1 MTGDFT
7 RDTFR
12 PAKGY
17 SAVRMQQGRLFTD
30 ADWNEEGDIQRG
42 VERTTTRAVIGASG
56 FPEHAPGFAVIEGA
70 NKATLL
76 IGGGQAWVDGI
87 GVIHAAPVRL
97 ALVRQSGQGAATRW
111 RVEAG
116 TQVAVGDYLVAVGGT
131 AAQAVR
137 VTALQQ
143 TGDVR
148 TFEAAAAISAN
159 ASVAVDLYRSA
170 ESQPF
175 WPGNALPGA
184 ADTYLA
190 YLDVWER
197 PVTAADDP
205 LIRESAFGGPDT
217 AIRDQ
222 IVWQLRFV
230 STAALVA
237 AGAATAPVT
246 CAGFAPGW
254 SPFGPAAAGRM
265 AARARAAAASA
276 NPCALPAT
284 GGYRSLENHLY
295 RVEIHNGGAAGGR
308 WKWSRD
314 NGGVTARYAAID
326 NGALLLDGLG
336 PDDVVAL
343 RRGDWIEIVD
353 EGRRLRGEPGFF
365 AHIADINGTRA
376 SLDAVHHPE
385 TLVALTNGTV
395 PDLGGL
401 PAQGIVRR
409 WEGGLPVDIA
419 PGAWVAVEQ
428 GVEICFA
435 SGRLA
440 TGDHWQIPARSL
452 AATIEWPADEATGAE
467 ALLPPRGIAHHYAA
481 LALVTRDANGLWTV
495 VSDCRNIFPSLTALR
510 SFLYLGGDGQEAMP
524 DPILPANRPK
534 VPAPLRVGVIR
545 GRTPLQGLDVQFE
558 IGAGDGDGR
567 LDGAAG
573 TLKTRKAT
581 TGPDGVATMD
591 WWPDAT
597 TPVQHVTARLLDA
610 AGNPTHLP
618 IRFAAKLSTA
628 AATSFDPANTPSL
641 AGENTVQKA
650 IEKLANQS
658 QAGCSTY
665 IVTEGSDWVAILK
678 AIKDGE
684 DAAICFQRG
693 TYETGAPVEIRGK
706 GHIMIHGAG
715 GGTRIV
721 ARRAECALHFQDCA
735 SVTLRDLDVS
745 APDGSGAIGKIA
757 FRQGVVTIVDTPTVD
772 VSDLSL
778 RCGGGAETER
788 TGLTIRSSTDR
799 KTVSTPLDSV
809 RVTNNRLAIGLAQDG
824 ILVADAHHV
833 LIADNELA
841 VVSGK
846 AGLRPGKQFESPRW
860 RKHLVNQLVARAEEA
875 EPSGG
880 GKRFFRVGTLLA
892 EFESPMPQAEWEGLF
907 AAEPPRPD
915 ESRTIAGVQAYIR
928 RLSDVVIAD
937 AERSPTFK
945 RAIRT
950 MGARLGE
957 PRMAALDNEVKRSL
971 VLIGE
976 PAARTER
983 ARRGARDGDGGGEG
997 RGAGGGGRV
1006 TVRAGAVAVSFDSP
1020 VSQADWTRILRLNP
1034 PPEGITTVAELV
1046 RYLKKLAW
1054 RLVADDRLR
1063 ETLPTVAAW
1072 FDRFTSRLPSY
1083 ARQAITCGG
1092 RTLGTVQVR
1101 GNKVYGFVRG
1111 VHVGTSGREEEEG
1124 RVRMR
1129 RAGHVHVA
1137 DNHLSL
1143 RKPADD
1149 VYVPMGLFVGNVD
1162 TVRIQRN
1169 TLDWAGP
1176 ATDNY
1181 YRHGIRV
1188 WGDIGRY
1195 LKISDNRI
1203 SIAYIGIAVQPVI
1216 HPEEHVRYLWVA
1228 SDNLSEP
1235 SASNNVVRAPEFLL
1249 RRDNRPQ

>member
-30 ADWNEEGDIQRG
+30 ADWNEEGDIQRS
-42 VERTTTRAVIGASG
+42 VQRITTRAVIGASG

-70 NKATLL
+70 AKATLL
-76 IGGGQAWVDGI
+76 IGGGQAYVDGI
-87 GVIHAAPVRL
+87 GIVHAAPVRL
-97 ALVRQSGQGAATRW
+97 ALTRQSGSGSGTRW
-111 RVEAG
+111 RVDAG
-116 TQVAVGDYLVAVGGT
+116 TQVVVGDYLVLAGNTPV
-131 AAQAVR
+131 QAVR
-137 VTALQQ
+137 VTALQEAD
-143 TGDVR
+143 DVR
-148 TFEAAAAISAN
+148 TFEAAAALSAN
-159 ASVAVDLYRSA
+159 ASIAVDLYRSA

-175 WPGNALPGA
+175 WPGSGLPATAG
-184 ADTYLA
+184 DYLA

-222 IVWQLRFV
+222 RVWQLRFA

-237 AGAATAPVT
+237 AGAATAPVS
-246 CAGFAPGW
+246 CASLVPGW
-254 SPFGPAAAGRM
+254 SPFGPAAPGRM
-265 AARARAAAASA
+265 AARAQPGNAAP

-295 RVEIHNGGAAGGR
+295 RIEIHNGGAAGGR

-314 NGGVTARYAAID
+314 NGGVTARYGAID

-336 PDDVVAL
+336 PDEPSAL
-343 RRGDWIEIVD
+343 RKGDWVEIID
-353 EGRRLRGEPGFF
+353 EARLLKGEPGFF
-365 AHIADINGTRA
+365 ARLADINGTRA

-385 TLVALTNGTV
+385 TLVALTNGTA
-395 PDLGGL
+395 PDLSGL
-401 PAQGIVRR
+401 PAKGTVRR
-409 WEGGLPVDIA
+409 WEGGLPIDIVA
-419 PGAWVAVEQ
+419 DAWAGVEQ
-428 GVEICFA
+428 GIEVRFA
-435 SGRLA
+435 AGRFA

-467 ALLPPRGIAHHYAA
+467 ALLPPKGIVHHYAA
-481 LALVTRDANGLWTV
+481 LALVNRDTGGLWTV
-495 VSDCRNIFPSLTALR
+495 TSDCRTIFPPLTALR

-524 DPILPANRPK
+524 DPLLPANRVK
-534 VPAPLRVGVIR
+534 LAAPLRVGVIR
-545 GRTPLQGLDVQFE
+545 GKTPLAGLDVEFE

-573 TLKTRKAT
+573 TLKKRRAT

-591 WWPDAT
+591 WWLDAAT
-597 TPVQHVTARLLDA
+597 AAQGVTARLLDA

-618 IRFAAKLSTA
+618 IRFSAKLSTA
-628 AATSFDPANTPSL
+628 AATSFDPVNTPSL

-665 IVTEGSDWVAILK
+665 IVTEGSDWVAILN

-693 TYETGAPVEIRGK
+693 TYETDARVEIKGK
-706 GHIMIHGAG
+706 GHISVHGAG
-715 GGTRIV
+715 GGTKIV
-721 ARRAECALHFQDCA
+721 AKRAECALHFEGCA

-745 APDGSGAIGKIA
+745 APDGSGAIGKIE

-799 KTVSTPLDSV
+799 DTIRSPLDSV
-809 RVTNNRLAIGLAQDG
+809 RVTNNRLAVGLAQDG
-824 ILVADAHHV
+824 ILVADAIHV
-833 LIADNELA
+833 LVADNELA
-841 VVSGK
+841 VVPGK
-846 AGLRPGKQFESPRW
+846 AGLSPGKQFENARW
-860 RKHLVNQLVARAEEA
+860 RKYIVNQLVARPAEVEA
-875 EPSGG
+875 EQGG
-880 GKRFFRVGTLLA
+880 GKRVFRVGRLVA
-892 EFESPMPQAEWEGLF
+892 DFESPMPQAEWEALF
-907 AAEPPRPD
+907 VAEPPRPD

-950 MGARLGE
+950 MGARIGE
-957 PRMAALDNEVKRSL
+957 PRMAAVDDEVKRSL
-971 VLIGE
+971 VLIGD
-976 PAARTER
+976 PAARTDRER
-983 ARRGARDGDGGGEG
+983 PGSGESE
-997 RGAGGGGRV
+997 GGRV

-1020 VSQADWTRILRLNP
+1020 ISQADWNKIMRLAP
-1034 PPEGITTVAELV
+1034 PPESVDTVAKLV
-1046 RYLKKLAW
+1046 QYLRKLVV
-1054 RLVADDRLR
+1054 RLASSDRFR
-1063 ETLPTVAAW
+1063 ETLPTAIAW
-1072 FDRFTSRLPSY
+1072 FDRLTSRMPSY

-1092 RTLGTVQVR
+1092 RTLGTVQIR
-1101 GNKVYGFVRG
+1101 GNKVHGFVRG

-1129 RAGHVHVA
+1129 RAGHVHIA

-1143 RKPADD
+1143 RKPADEA
-1149 VYVPMGLFVGNVD
+1149 YVSMGLFVGNVD
-1162 TVRIQRN
+1162 TLRIQRN
-1169 TLDWAGP
+1169 TLDWAGQ

-1181 YRHGIRV
+1181 YQHGIRV

-1203 SIAYIGIAVQPVI
+1203 TIAYIGIAVQPVT
-1216 HPEEHVRYLWVA
+1216 HPEDHRGYLWVA

-1235 SASNNVVRAPEFLL
+1235 SAPNNVIRAPEFLL
-1249 RRDNRPQ
+1249 RRDNRP